1 MNKLVSRLG
10 LSRYSGLYVF
20 AAFVI
25 VYSIWLPNTFP
36 TSTTAKNIATN
47 QAITGIAA
55 LGLVGALSVGAFD
68 LSIGNVIGLSSTVAA
83 SLMVRSG
90 IAPGLAIVI
99 VLAMGMAIGLLNG
112 LLTVHFRIPS
122 VVATLGMSSMLIAF
136 DDKITDGQFITPL
149 PASFTKLTSGALVGI
164 PTPFLVLLVVAVVT
178 WYILEH
184 TPLGRQMLA
193 TGAGTDAARLAGTN
207 TGRMVVVGFVIS
219 GVLGSLAGLMLAST
233 IGSAAPDSGPSY
245 LLPLFAAV
253 YLGSTQIKPGRFN
266 VWGTIVAL
274 YVLATG
280 VKGLQLLGGQYWVAE
295 LFNGAALILAVGV
308 AVSAQDRRR
317 SIASRLRFGRRRP
330 TAPPPGPD
338 GPPLPELPSESD
350 RAPALREEEHAART
364 D

>member
-1 MNKLVSRLG
+1 MSKLVSRLG

-20 AAFVI
+20 ALFVI
-25 VYSIWLPNTFP
+25 VYSIWLPHTFP
-36 TSTTAKNIATN
+36 TSTTAKNVAGN
-47 QAITGIAA
+47 QAITGVAA
-55 LGLVGALSVGAFD
+55 LGLVCALSVGAFD
-68 LSIGNVIGLSSTVAA
+68 LSIANVIGLSSTVAA

-90 IAPGLAIVI
+90 VAPGLAIVI
-99 VLAMGMAIGLLNG
+99 VLTLGVAVGLLNG

-122 VVATLGMSSMLIAF
+122 VVATLGMSSILIAF

-149 PASFTKLTSGALVGI
+149 PTSFAKLTAGEVAGV
-164 PTPFLVLLVVAVVT
+164 PTPFIVLIVVALIT
-178 WYILEH
+178 WYVLEH
-184 TPLGRQMLA
+184 TPLGRRMLA

-219 GVLGSLAGLMLAST
+219 GLLGSLAGLMLVST

-308 AVSAQDRRR
+308 AVSAQEHRR
-317 SIASRLRFGRRRP
+317 SIASRLRFRRRRP
-330 TAPPPGPD
+330 TAGPPGPGD
-338 GPPLPELPSESD
+338 PGRAEVKSEPEAESTQS
-350 RAPALREEEHAART
+350 PIG
-364 D
+364 